1 MGSIMR
7 TSTQTGLYN
16 LECMTLNIAYGATN
30 EVVNS
35 TATFVTTLS
44 FTPFLTTV
52 ANVAF
57 SQGTFTTSSY
67 GTL

>member
-1 MGSIMR
+1 
-7 TSTQTGLYN
+7 
-16 LECMTLNIAYGATN
+16 MTLNIAYGATN

-35 TATFVTTLS
+35 NANFVTTLS
-44 FTPFLTTV
+44 FTSYLDTV

-57 SQGTFTTSSY
+57 NQGTFTTSSY